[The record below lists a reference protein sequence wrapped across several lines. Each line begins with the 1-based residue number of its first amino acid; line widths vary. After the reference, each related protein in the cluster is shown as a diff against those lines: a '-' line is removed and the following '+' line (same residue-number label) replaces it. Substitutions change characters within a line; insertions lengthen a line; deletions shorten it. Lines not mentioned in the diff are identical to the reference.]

1 MFMFQFLWTFLLFFL
16 TVFSFEEGR
25 QLSGS
30 VYELIYSENGKS
42 LTIVYNSTPAICWGI
57 ADACS
62 QTWQQRIWHFGC
74 MTIILAIQSEK
85 NMRPVYH
92 HLTTTRCER
101 WCECA
106 FLDWFSCFA
115 DCCSLHERCQLVS
128 YSPSICETVKN
139 TTQTVA
145 TSRHLPCKL
154 QVTKAITKSFLVQH
168 HRYRWLQLATW
179 CHDTLPV
186 WLGKGQMMLHTC

>member
-1 MFMFQFLWTFLLFFL
+1 MANLKPLFIIPLLPFVEVL
-16 TVFSFEEGR
+16 QTRARKHDNNVSDILDAW
-25 QLSGS
+25 QLS
-30 VYELIYSENGKS
+30 
-42 LTIVYNSTPAICWGI
+42 
-57 ADACS
+57 
-62 QTWQQRIWHFGC
+62 WQYRVKRIWDQST
-74 MTIILAIQSEK
+74 TISQPPGA
-85 NMRPVYH
+85 
-92 HLTTTRCER
+92 R

-145 TSRHLPCKL
+145 TSRHLPGKL